1 MYLPHNKE
9 HLCGICILLVSKHI
23 LYIVTKKLDEPLQLH
38 EMMNYV
44 FLQLI
49 PLERRVALQREN
61 HETELIYARVRAI
74 SAKLKGLNSITLFAS
89 RVFA

>member
-1 MYLPHNKE
+1 MQGRRSNGNQIPPWNMYLPHNKE

-49 PLERRVALQREN
+49 PLEESRCKE
-61 HETELIYARVRAI
+61 
-74 SAKLKGLNSITLFAS
+74 KITK
-89 RVFA
+89 RN

>member
-9 HLCGICILLVSKHI
+9 HSCGICILLVSKHI

-49 PLERRVALQREN
+49 PLEESRCKE
-61 HETELIYARVRAI
+61 
-74 SAKLKGLNSITLFAS
+74 KITK
-89 RVFA
+89 RN